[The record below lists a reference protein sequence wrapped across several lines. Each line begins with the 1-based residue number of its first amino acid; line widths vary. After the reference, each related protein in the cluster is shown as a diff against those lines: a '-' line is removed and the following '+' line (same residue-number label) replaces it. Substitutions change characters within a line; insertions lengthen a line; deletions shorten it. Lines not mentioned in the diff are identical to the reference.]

1 MFSDSFLRIYEQ
13 PKIPRYLRKASIV
26 TDRDKTNRS
35 NTFEENRG
43 MEAEEN
49 FKCVFMCV

>member
-1 MFSDSFLRIYEQ
+1 MFSDSFLHIHEQ

-26 TDRDKTNRS
+26 TDRDQTNR
-35 NTFEENRG
+35 NNKFEENRV